1 MAKYITKKPHLTKR
15 YARYRQQNP
24 KLFKK
29 GSFLTQDI
37 GREGHS
43 KRIAGIK
50 KSTGEYETQAILISR
65 KDYARGTR
73 VKNVKGR
80 PVIIP

>member
-1 MAKYITKKPHLTKR
+1 MAYKQKKPHLTKQ
-15 YARYRQQNP
+15 YARYRIQNP
-24 KLFKK
+24 NLFKK
-29 GSFLTQDI
+29 NSFLTQDI

-65 KDYARGTR
+65 KDYAKGTR
-73 VKNVKGR
+73 VKKVKGT
-80 PVIIP
+80 PVIVP